1 MKGAFESC
9 GNQFYATAFMW
20 GSALRLVGKV
30 VHFPSFG
37 LVQGH
42 FLELSRDILGTFQLE
57 MAVGA
62 AEGGVNVP
70 ELAPPPPGGAYCN
83 GGPPGVGRGVF
94 NVLWRLSLNGN

>member
-1 MKGAFESC
+1 
-9 GNQFYATAFMW
+9 MW

-37 LVQGH
+37 LVQEY
-42 FLELSRDILGTFQLE
+42 FLELSRDILGTFQSK

-70 ELAPPPPGGAYCN
+70 ELPPTPPRLDLGQWGSTWC
-83 GGPPGVGRGVF
+83 GPGCFMPF
-94 NVLWRLSLNGN
+94 QPKSD